1 MLQEMGEQQQAVFR
15 MAFKM
20 HNTTNYVIV
29 SPDSDEKPDLVL
41 VDTDTPAGVEAWKE
55 SKKTYPEVPV
65 AMFSSEL
72 PTVTTPYL
80 AKPVKFDTL
89 FPVLRSLAQGGNVLS
104 RLNNK
109 QPKRIKDNQI
119 PMAQEKQPFADL
131 IQIKACWAR

>member
-29 SPDSDEKPDLVL
+29 SPGSDEKPDLVL
-41 VDTDTPAGVEAWKE
+41 VDTDTPEGVEAWKE

-80 AKPVKFDTL
+80 DKPLFGLNRRMVAFLAPSEFDCPL
-89 FPVLRSLAQGGNVLS
+89 FSSA
-104 RLNNK
+104 
-109 QPKRIKDNQI
+109 
-119 PMAQEKQPFADL
+119 
-131 IQIKACWAR
+131 ACCSDGSKTFPP

>member
-1 MLQEMGEQQQAVFR
+1 M
-15 MAFKM
+15 
-20 HNTTNYVIV
+20 
-29 SPDSDEKPDLVL
+29 VL

-104 RLNNK
+104 RLSNK
-109 QPKRIKDNQI
+109 RLKRIKDNQI
-119 PMAQEKQPFADL
+119 QMAQEKQPFADL